1 MFKKLVFTPFINYSI
16 LCHSIEIYSRSRK
29 IDICISPEP
38 RNTDNNSDTKIIF
51 FESLSRPYVKI
62 CYNIRKSFFL
72 YGAKTIMRK
81 SSCVILIFIL
91 FSVSVI
97 TSCGSKENTVSATV
111 SANEEPQQEDILVE
125 SQQTR
130 QELANSIAT
139 ANSILGTVSDDGVPK
154 DSTDIIRHSSGEAP
168 SSYKPRGQMV
178 TEKYRSYRN
187 HSVITVNPTPD
198 TITKK
203 EPSAVITS
211 NPQAPHTS
219 SSSSSSESP
228 SDQSQPS
235 TSSSS
240 KAPEPITVPIADS
253 GGLTIALPSDTMVWL
268 SETGEKFHNQNKC
281 GNMNPENAT
290 HVTLYEAKSKIPGI
304 EACKKCYGE

>member
-1 MFKKLVFTPFINYSI
+1 MK
-16 LCHSIEIYSRSRK
+16 
-29 IDICISPEP
+29 
-38 RNTDNNSDTKIIF
+38 
-51 FESLSRPYVKI
+51 
-62 CYNIRKSFFL
+62 
-72 YGAKTIMRK
+72 K

-168 SSYKPRGQMV
+168 SSYKPHGQMV

-211 NPQAPHTS
+211 NPQAPHTNS
-219 SSSSSSESP
+219 SSSSSSSFSIASSSSSAASSSSSIASSSSSTAP
-228 SDQSQPS
+228 SGQSLSNLISTS

-240 KAPEPITVPIADS
+240 SVASTSSSDSTYNYDKYNNPDQQNTSDKWVLNTNPDRMKIHFPSCSDVPSIS
-253 GGLTIALPSDTMVWL
+253 
-268 SETGEKFHNQNKC
+268 
-281 GNMNPENAT
+281 PENYST
-290 HVTLYEAKSKIPGI
+290 SNLSLEELKSQGYS
-304 EACKKCYGE
+304 ECGHCFQ